1 MVASLTPLTRRAA
14 LGLALLPA
22 LRRPA
27 VAADLKDIVSTPSGL
42 RYVDFAPGSGAP
54 PRFGQL
60 VRFHYVGYTATE
72 DEKEEIRELI
82 RQQCAHYRREQDKK
96 AQMTKQTRELDRLP
110 SWPPN
115 SPDLNLIEI
124 VWSWMV
130 KSIRDSDDGWP
141 SNPELLKQRVVE
153 AWDAIPLESFRE
165 LVRSYRFRLMAI
177 HSANGDRH
185 PQFA

>member
-1 MVASLTPLTRRAA
+1 MQDTAKTLQIYGDA
-14 LGLALLPA
+14 LYPS
-22 LRRPA
+22 LRR
-27 VAADLKDIVSTPSGL
+27 LGINSIVEDNASPHNNATIRESHAQHG
-42 RYVDFAPGSGAP
+42 VNI
-54 PRFGQL
+54 
-60 VRFHYVGYTATE
+60 VGYTATE
-72 DEKEEIRELI
+72 DEKDEIRELI
-82 RQQCAHYRREQDKK
+82 RQQCVHYRREQDKK

-130 KSIRDSDDGWP
+130 KGIRDSDDGWP
-141 SNPELLKQRVVE
+141 SDPELLRQRVVE
-153 AWDAIPLESFRE
+153 AWDSIPLESFRE
-165 LVRSYRFRLMAI
+165 LMRSYRFRLMAI